1 MICLEKNKNQLPFCI
16 FINPMNYKKEILQ
29 QYWGYDSFRD
39 SQETIIDSVLAN
51 NNTLALLPTGGGKS
65 ICYQVPGMVNDGIC
79 IVVSPLIALMKDQ
92 VENLKKRGI
101 KAIAIFSG
109 MNKREIDIALDN
121 CVYGD
126 IKFLYVSPERMQ
138 TEIFRARIQKMKVN
152 LVAVDEAHCISQWG
166 HDFRPAFKQINEIME
181 LLPKETPLL
190 AVTATANN
198 RVIKD
203 ICETVNIETS
213 NVFKKS
219 FERDNLGYL
228 ILHEE
233 NKEERLL
240 KILRKSNSCGIV
252 YVNTRKRTKQVS
264 DLLNKNGIKADF
276 YHGGLPQQIRD
287 EKQNNWVENKTQVI
301 VSTNAFGMGIDKPDV
316 RVVIHFEL
324 PASPEAYFQEAGRA
338 GRDGKKSYAVL
349 LYKPSDKLT
358 LEKYHELEFPDKLEL
373 KKVYNCLGN
382 YYQLA
387 IGGGMFNNYEFD
399 LSDFCNKFNLK
410 PIVAHH
416 CISILSLAGYLTLSE
431 AIYRPPR
438 VKILVSN
445 SNLYTFLVKNEN
457 YESLLQLLLRSKEG
471 VFDNYVKIS
480 PYSLSNKLKIR
491 EQEAEKMLTYLTSI
505 SILDYKPASDIPILS
520 YTQDRIHEDRLKFP
534 KEIYLERK
542 KVKKQQLDFM
552 IKLCESK
559 HICRSK
565 LLLSYFDEKEF
576 RDCGTC
582 DVCIENKKK
591 QLSTSSFEKINA
603 LIDSVVLENEIK
615 LKQLVNNING
625 FEENEILKVI
635 QWKLDNNELQ
645 YNKDH
650 KIKSTKKEK

>member
-1 MICLEKNKNQLPFCI
+1 MISHEKNKNQLAFCI
-16 FINPMNYKKEILQ
+16 FISQMKTKQEILKK
-29 QYWGYDSFRD
+29 YWGYDSFRD
-39 SQETIIDSVLAN
+39 SQEAIIDSVLAK

-65 ICYQVPGMVNDGIC
+65 ICYQVPGMVNEGIC

-92 VENLKKRGI
+92 VENLKSRGI

-138 TEIFRARIQKMKVN
+138 TEIFRARLQKMKVN
-152 LVAVDEAHCISQWG
+152 LIAVDEAHCISQWG
-166 HDFRPAFKQINEIME
+166 HDFRPAFKKINEIME

-203 ICETVNIETS
+203 VCETVHIEPEF
-213 NVFKKS
+213 VFKKS

-228 ILHEE
+228 ILEEE

-240 KILRKSNSCGIV
+240 KILRKANSCGIV
-252 YVNTRKRTKQVS
+252 YVNTRKKTKMVS
-264 DLLNKNGIKADF
+264 DLLNRNGIKADF
-276 YHGGLPQQIRD
+276 YHGGLAQQLRD
-287 EKQNNWVENKTQVI
+287 QKQKNWIENKIQVI

-316 RVVIHFEL
+316 RVVVHFEL

-338 GRDGKKSYAVL
+338 GRDGKKSFAVL
-349 LYKPSDKLT
+349 LYKASDKLM
-358 LEKYHELEFPDKLEL
+358 LEKFHELEFPEKSEI

-387 IGGGMFNNYEFD
+387 IGGGEFNNYEFD
-399 LSDFCNKFNLK
+399 LADFCNRFNLQ

-416 CISILSLAGYLTLSE
+416 CISILILAGYVTLSE

-438 VKILVSN
+438 VKVVVSN
-445 SNLYTFLVKNEN
+445 SNLYTFQVQNRK
-457 YESLLQLLLRSKEG
+457 YDPIIALLLRSNEG
-471 VFDNYVKIS
+471 IFDNYVKIS
-480 PYSLSNKLKIR
+480 PYTLSNALKIS
-491 EQEAEKMLTYLTSI
+491 ETELVKALVYLTEI
-505 SILDYKPASDIPILS
+505 SILDYQPASDVPLLS
-520 YTQDRIHEDRLKFP
+520 YSQDRVHEDRIILP
-534 KEIYLERK
+534 KEIYLDRK
-542 KVKKQQLDFM
+542 KIKKEQLDFM

-565 LLLSYFDEKEF
+565 LLLSYFDETEF
-576 RDCGTC
+576 KNCGIC
-582 DVCIENKKK
+582 DVCIKNNQK
-591 QLSTSSFEKINA
+591 QLTVSIFDKINN
-603 LIDSVVLENEIK
+603 LIESIVSENEFD
-615 LKQLVNNING
+615 LKQLANKITG
-625 FEENEILKVI
+625 FDEKEILEVI
-635 QWKLDNNELQ
+635 QWKLDNNELN
-645 YNKDH
+645 YTDSH
-650 KIKSTKKEK
+650 KLILTKKEQ